1 MIKQMKLAARVLVG
15 SVLCV
20 GAANATLI
28 DRGGGL
34 IYDDVL
40 DITWM
45 QNANLTNSVMQHSQA
60 LDFASS
66 LEYYD
71 SVRGVVWDDW
81 RLPKMFGSDV
91 GLTGWENNSEL
102 SFMYYDNLAYE
113 PGYSLD
119 RWAVPEPTSDAY
131 NPFVNLQYR
140 GYWLDNTTSWT
151 DTRAWGVHFHFGWTG
166 WTDASDNSFVWVV
179 RDGDVGGAT
188 SSVPEPDSLALL
200 GLGLLLV
207 GATRRRAARSQTAQS

>member
-1 MIKQMKLAARVLVG
+1 MFKQMKFAARVLVG

-45 QNANLTNSVMQHSQA
+45 QNANMPGGVLQHGQA
-60 LDFASS
+60 REFASS

-91 GLTGWENNSEL
+91 GLTGWENSNSEL
-102 SFMYYDNLAYE
+102 SFMYYNNLGYE

-119 RWAVPEPTSDAY
+119 RWAVPEPTSDVY
-131 NPFVNLQYR
+131 NPFIDIQYR
-140 GYWLDNTTSWT
+140 NIWLDNTTSWV
-151 DTRAWGVHFHFGWTG
+151 DTRAWAVHFHFGWTN
-166 WTDASDNSFVWVV
+166 WTDTGDNGFVWVV
-179 RDGDVGGAT
+179 RDGDVGAAT
-188 SSVPEPDSLALL
+188 SSVPEPGTLALL
-200 GLGLLLV
+200 GLGLALV
-207 GATRRRAARSQTAQS
+207 GVTRRRVVKRQ